1 MFLKFFLVLKN
12 CILLKLIVIMII
24 LMFDRVGMKIN
35 IWLDLVN
42 YLLYSCKIDMDMK
55 VLFKL

>member
-1 MFLKFFLVLKN
+1 MEFVFKIFFKN
-12 CILLKLIVIMII
+12 CVWLKLIVIMII

-35 IWLDLVN
+35 IWLDLVD